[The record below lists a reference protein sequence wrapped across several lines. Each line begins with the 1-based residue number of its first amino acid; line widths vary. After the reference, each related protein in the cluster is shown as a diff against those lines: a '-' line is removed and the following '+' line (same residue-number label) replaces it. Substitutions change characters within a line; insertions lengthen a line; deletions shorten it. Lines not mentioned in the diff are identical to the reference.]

1 MNRLDYHRNIGAG
14 VAAMKPA
21 LLATFAAVPVLALLV
36 AFVLQV
42 QLSVR
47 QGHAARTATAQ
58 HEEAL
63 WRCNSLPG
71 VQGRADCRMAV
82 LQPSGQPGRAWLKAA
97 T

>member
-1 MNRLDYHRNIGAG
+1 MTRLEHDGNVGAAIG
-14 VAAMKPA
+14 PA
-21 LLATFAAVPVLALLV
+21 LLGTFAAVPVLALLV

-47 QGHAARTATAQ
+47 PGHAARTATAQ

-71 VQGRADCRMAV
+71 AQLRADCRLAV
-82 LQPSGQPGRAWLKAA
+82 L
-97 T
+97 